1 MTWRRRGGRAIAAA
15 GGGYRKPMGEVR
27 RETADAGVVVVT
39 LDRPPVNALETR
51 FGHEL
56 AAVLER
62 EAREA
67 RAIVLTGA
75 GRAFSAGVDTKAAAT
90 LDREG
95 QRAGVEGINRLAMLL
110 FGLDVPVVA
119 AVNGHALGGGLVL
132 PLACDVVIATRAECK
147 LGLTEVVAGVPF
159 PAAPLAVCRYR
170 LSPPVYNNLCLT
182 GRVIGPAEA
191 LALGVVDELAEPAQ
205 LVPRACEVAATLAG
219 YPAYA
224 RVKDQVRAAAR
235 ADMEQAVAR
244 DPLLSDWLSPSGT

>member
-1 MTWRRRGGRAIAAA
+1 
-15 GGGYRKPMGEVR
+15 
-27 RETADAGVVVVT
+27 VVVVT
-39 LDRPPVNALETR
+39 LDRPPVNALETG
-51 FGHEL
+51 FGREL

-62 EAREA
+62 EAGEA

-95 QRAGVEGINRLAMLL
+95 QRAGVETINRLVMLM

-170 LSPPVYNNLCLT
+170 LAPPVYNNLCLT
-182 GRVIGPAEA
+182 GRVLGPAEA
-191 LALGVVDELAEPAQ
+191 LELGVVDELAEPEQ
-205 LVPRACEVAATLAG
+205 LVPRACGVAATLAG

-224 RVKDQVRAAAR
+224 RVKEQVRAAAR
-235 ADMEQAVAR
+235 AEMAQAVAG
-244 DPLLSDWLSPSGT
+244 DPLLAAWLNPKAT

>member
-1 MTWRRRGGRAIAAA
+1 
-15 GGGYRKPMGEVR
+15 MGEVR
-27 RETADAGVVVVT
+27 RETAAAGVVVVT

-51 FGHEL
+51 FGREL
-56 AAVLER
+56 TAVLER
-62 EAREA
+62 AAREA

-95 QRAGVEGINRLAMLL
+95 QRAGVESINRLATLL
-110 FGLDVPVVA
+110 FGLDVPIVA

-191 LALGVVDELAEPAQ
+191 LALGVVDELAEPTQ

-235 ADMEQAVAR
+235 AQMAQEVAE
-244 DPLLSDWLSPSGT
+244 DPLLTGWLGPGRPG

>member
-1 MTWRRRGGRAIAAA
+1 
-15 GGGYRKPMGEVR
+15 
-27 RETADAGVVVVT
+27 VVVVT
-39 LDRPPVNALETR
+39 LDRPPVNALETS
-51 FGHEL
+51 FGREL
-56 AAVLER
+56 TSVLER
-62 EAREA
+62 EAGAA

-90 LDREG
+90 LDRAG
-95 QRAGVEGINRLAMLL
+95 QRAGVEAINRLAMLL
-110 FGLDVPVVA
+110 FGFELPVVA

-170 LSPPVYNNLCLT
+170 LSPPVYNDLCLT
-182 GRVIGPAEA
+182 GRVFGPAEA
-191 LALGVVDELAEPAQ
+191 LELGVVDELSEPAQ
-205 LVPRACEVAATLAG
+205 LVSRACEVAATLAG

-244 DPLLSDWLSPSGT
+244 DPLLSDWLGPSGP